1 MEKYDWENM
10 SNSKIRGI
18 LEGMKNEYESL
29 GKKVSSILEEMKK
42 IEKEYLLGNNILVKR
57 KKGE

>member
-1 MEKYDWENM
+1 M

-18 LEGMKNEYESL
+18 LEGMKNEYGSL

-42 IEKEYLLGNNILVKR
+42 IEREYLLGNNILVKR